1 MALVLSRAPGQAV
14 YLGRHLDTEDL
25 EGSFDLKVVVEDV
38 PPDGWRENPRT
49 MVEVGERIDG
59 VVLRPVPFAFTRFTP
74 EANLPL
80 GVSLRFSGVVQDFLP
95 GRVDPRYV
103 ARLSFQAPSD
113 VRIIRDNA
121 KDTSP
126 RSNGAAA

>member
-1 MALVLSRAPGQAV
+1 ESC
-14 YLGRHLDTEDL
+14 DL
-25 EGSFDLKVVVEDV
+25 RVVVKSV
-38 PPDGWRENPRT
+38 PTEGWRENPRA
-49 MVEVGERIDG
+49 MVEVSERIDG
-59 VVLRPVPFAFTRFTP
+59 VVLMPTRHALTRFTP

-80 GVSLRFSGVVQDFLP
+80 GVSLRFSGTVQEFLP

-126 RSNGAAA
+126 RPNGAPE